1 MTGSARAAIRVAQ
14 IGTGNVGV
22 HALRA
27 LITNPDYE
35 LTGVWVSSEAKAGKD
50 AGELAGLDIST
61 GIAASTDLDAVLA
74 TGPQCAVYTA
84 MADNRL
90 PDALEDYRR
99 ILAAGV
105 NVVGSS
111 AVFLQYPWQVLPDNM
126 LKPIEDAAQEGNS
139 SLFVNGIDPGFA
151 NDLIPLALAGTCQSI
166 QQIRCMEIVDYATYD
181 SATVMFDVMGFGKP
195 LDEIPMLLQPGV
207 LSLAWGSVVRQLAAG
222 LGVELDQVTERYERI
237 PAPEDF
243 DIASGHIPK
252 GSERLQPIHHR
263 RHLGRAGHVP
273 SHGDDRRIH
282 VLRHDQ
288 RIVDEHHRRRVHNH
302 EFEPFPQ
309 RTKQLVGSLHSQQR
323 RHRRRQLPGA
333 QNRESRRSARLEDVV
348 QLGLSQQ
355 DFAKPGWILKIED
368 AMHVWPPQIAIHQH
382 NFPTRPRQTACQMAG
397 QSRFAFGRHGADDD
411 DDPDVFQ
418 LGIVDHH
425 GPRRVDGLGENI
437 VPVPAPRRGGR
448 LRGFRGPGGNDRHLT
463 DHPQR
468 SRDVVHRHDA
478 PQPGL
483 RDGDQETDQCKPPD
497 PAPGRRHVAPLRIT
511 LGRRLR
517 LLQAGHAGGRFNST
531 CSA

>member
-1 MTGSARAAIRVAQ
+1 MAIKVAA

-35 LTGVWVSSEAKAGKD
+35 LTGVWVSSDSKAGKD
-50 AGELAGLDIST
+50 AGELAGLDSST
-61 GIAASTDLDAVLA
+61 GITASTDLDAVLA

-111 AVFLQYPWQVLPDNM
+111 AVFLQYPWQVLPDSM
-126 LKPIEDAAQEGNS
+126 LKPIEDATREGNS

-166 QQIRCMEIVDYATYD
+166 QQVRCMEIVDYATYD

-222 LGVELDQVTERYERI
+222 LGIELDEVTERQERI

-252 GSERLQPIHHR
+252 GSAAALRFEVLGMVDGEAAVVLEHVTRLREDLCPEWPQPAQHGGSYRVEITGEPSYAIDVC
-263 RHLGRAGHVP
+263 LGSP
-273 SHGDDRRIH
+273 NGD
-282 VLRHDQ
+282 
-288 RIVDEHHRRRVHNH
+288 HNH
-302 EFEPFPQ
+302 AGLVATAMRVVNAIPAVVAAPPGI
-309 RTKQLVGSLHSQQR
+309 RTTLD
-323 RHRRRQLPGA
+323 LPLITG
-333 QNRESRRSARLEDVV
+333 R
-348 QLGLSQQ
+348 GLY
-355 DFAKPGWILKIED
+355 
-368 AMHVWPPQIAIHQH
+368 
-382 NFPTRPRQTACQMAG
+382 
-397 QSRFAFGRHGADDD
+397 
-411 DDPDVFQ
+411 
-418 LGIVDHH
+418 
-425 GPRRVDGLGENI
+425 
-437 VPVPAPRRGGR
+437 
-448 LRGFRGPGGNDRHLT
+448 
-463 DHPQR
+463 
-468 SRDVVHRHDA
+468 
-478 PQPGL
+478 
-483 RDGDQETDQCKPPD
+483 
-497 PAPGRRHVAPLRIT
+497 
-511 LGRRLR
+511 
-517 LLQAGHAGGRFNST
+517 ST
-531 CSA
+531 G